1 MNKLMI
7 IALMLIGF
15 QQMTFAQ
22 KNNIQKVTIQTS
34 AECNECKMKLEEVM
48 NYTKGVQ
55 FAELNLD
62 NKVLT
67 VKFNSSKISLADVK
81 KKIVNAGYDADELK
95 ANKEQQMKLPKC
107 CQPGGMEGH
116 GN

>member
-1 MNKLMI
+1 MHKIMMLT
-7 IALMLIGF
+7 LLLIGF
-15 QQMTFAQ
+15 QQVTFGQ
-22 KNNIQKVTIQTS
+22 KKDIQKVDIQTS
-34 AECNECKMKLEEVM
+34 AECNECKLKLEEVM
-48 NYTKGVQ
+48 NFTKGVQ

-67 VKFNSSKISLADVK
+67 VKFNTSKISLAEVK

-116 GN
+116 